1 MKKDNGT
8 LRDVKGQGLV
18 EYSIILVLVAAA
30 VVGALT
36 TLGGQVA
43 GFLASVTNAWP

>member
-1 MKKDNGT
+1 MKKDNGA

-30 VVGALT
+30 VVGTLT
-36 TLGGQVA
+36 TFGGQVA
-43 GFLASVTNAWP
+43 SIYTNIVNVFP

>member
-1 MKKDNGT
+1 MKKNNGT

-36 TLGGQVA
+36 TLGGQVSA
-43 GFLASVTNAWP
+43 LITSVTNAWP